1 MSDMERITPKNWDF
15 SLPRLGVGG
24 MRFPLLDPQVSSSID
39 REQVGRMVDYAIAH
53 GANYFDTAYPY
64 HDHTAEQALGEA
76 LGRHKRE
83 EYLLTDKFPVW
94 LCESEED
101 LGRIFAEQLKNC
113 GVDYFDVYLLHA
125 LSAER
130 MEKVR
135 RLHMLEFFTEQ
146 KRLGKI
152 RKLGFSFHDTPE
164 VFEQIMQS
172 FDWDIVQIQLNYFDW
187 EQLEGEKLY
196 QTVLKKDIPCV
207 VMEPVR
213 GGLLA
218 QLPPDIVGE
227 LTDLD
232 PARSQASWAVR
243 WLGDLPGVTIVLS
256 GMSNM
261 AQMEDNVASFSPREP
276 LDGKERAAVDAVRR
290 RLVEKFQIPCTGC
303 GYCMDCPFGVQI
315 PDQFEHYG
323 KYHLLGNKDEYLA
336 WYGRK
341 QDEGHGP
348 QSCKNCKK
356 CVPLCPQGIN
366 IPERLQEVARFVKD
380 LRK

>member
-1 MSDMERITPKNWDF
+1 MSPPKSSPW
-15 SLPRLGVGG
+15 SSTTHQLLPAQLTVL
-24 MRFPLLDPQVSSSID
+24 PSSI
-39 REQVGRMVDYAIAH
+39 
-53 GANYFDTAYPY
+53 GAVSYT
-64 HDHTAEQALGEA
+64 HLEQALGEA

-187 EQLEGEKLY
+187 EQLE
-196 QTVLKKDIPCV
+196 
-207 VMEPVR
+207 
-213 GGLLA
+213 
-218 QLPPDIVGE
+218 
-227 LTDLD
+227 
-232 PARSQASWAVR
+232 
-243 WLGDLPGVTIVLS
+243 
-256 GMSNM
+256 
-261 AQMEDNVASFSPREP
+261 
-276 LDGKERAAVDAVRR
+276 
-290 RLVEKFQIPCTGC
+290 
-303 GYCMDCPFGVQI
+303 
-315 PDQFEHYG
+315 
-323 KYHLLGNKDEYLA
+323 
-336 WYGRK
+336 
-341 QDEGHGP
+341 
-348 QSCKNCKK
+348 
-356 CVPLCPQGIN
+356 
-366 IPERLQEVARFVKD
+366 
-380 LRK
+380 

>member
-1 MSDMERITPKNWDF
+1 MERITPKNWEF

-24 MRFPLLDPQVSSSID
+24 MRFPLLDPEVSSSID
-39 REQVGRMVDYAIAH
+39 REQVGRMVDYALAH
-53 GANYFDTAYPY
+53 DVNYFDTAYMY
-64 HDHTAEQALGEA
+64 HDHTAEQVLGEA
-76 LGRHKRE
+76 LSRHKRE
-83 EYLLTDKFPVW
+83 EFLLTDKYPVW
-94 LCESEED
+94 LCESEAD
-101 LGRIFAEQLKNC
+101 LERIFSEQLKNC

-130 MEKVR
+130 MEKVQR
-135 RLHMLEFFTEQ
+135 FHMLEYFTEQ
-146 KRLGKI
+146 KRLGRI

-164 VFEQIMQS
+164 AFEKIMDS

-187 EQLEGEKLY
+187 DQLEGERLY
-196 QTVLKKDIPCV
+196 QKVLEKGIPCV

-218 QLPPDIVGE
+218 QLPPDVVGE

-256 GMSNM
+256 GMSNLV
-261 AQMEDNVASFSPREP
+261 QMEDNVATFSPREP
-276 LDGKERAAVDAVRR
+276 LDDEERAAVDAVRH
-290 RLVEKFQIPCTGC
+290 RLVEKFRIPCTGC

-323 KYHLLGNKDEYLA
+323 QYHLLGNKEEYLA
-336 WYGRK
+336 WYERK
-341 QDEGHGP
+341 EGEGHGP
-348 QSCKNCKK
+348 RSCKNCKK
-356 CVPLCPQGIN
+356 CVSLCPQGIN
-366 IPERLQEVARFVKD
+366 IPERLQEVAGFAD
-380 LRK
+380 ELRK